1 MKLNIS
7 LFKWLCICVFLKNIA
22 LSISLYCHFQEIL
35 AICIA
40 VISINNKNVL
50 GDALSSQDEHISL
63 IEYQPLLKLMRQSRQ
78 DVRFNRSP
86 AVPGYSKD
94 DYGRRNEI
102 SSLPKFTYPSA
113 KSYPGSIS
121 YNVIFCIEKIIH
133 LL

>member
-1 MKLNIS
+1 MFCMPKS
-7 LFKWLCICVFLKNIA
+7 FSKNIA
-22 LSISLYCHFQEIL
+22 LSISWYYYFQEIF

-86 AVPGYSKD
+86 AVPGYPKD
-94 DYGRRNEI
+94 DYGSRNEI
-102 SSLPKFTYPSA
+102 ISLPKFTYPSA
-113 KSYPGSIS
+113 KSYPGSIT
-121 YNVIFCIEKIIH
+121 YNFLFCIEK
-133 LL
+133 